1 MKTMIFFA
9 VLTIPLMVGTMFT
22 GYWLSTRKHKDA
34 QTNMQDTRQNLHMVQ
49 KDANAIA
56 QKAVIPEERKTFKSE
71 FEQKIKANEIRITE
85 LNGKMK
91 QPGERFD
98 AIYEKKVANLEQQN
112 KEIRARIESYEKIQ
126 SNLKS
131 FKREFN
137 QVIDTIGESLK
148 NLVVEN
154 KK

>member
-1 MKTMIFFA
+1 MKIMIYFA

-34 QTNMQDTRQNLHMVQ
+34 QTNMQDTRQDLNASQ
-49 KDANAIA
+49 KDTNTIA
-56 QKAVIPEERKTFKSE
+56 QKAITPEEWKTFQSE
-71 FEQKIKANEIRITE
+71 CELKIKANEIRITE
-85 LNGKMK
+85 FNVKMK
-91 QPGERFD
+91 KPGEIFD
-98 AIYEKKVANLEQQN
+98 ALYEKKIANLEQQN

>member
-9 VLTIPLMVGTMFT
+9 ILTIPLMVGIMFT

-34 QTNMQDTRQNLHMVQ
+34 QTNMQDTRQGLHMVQ

-91 QPGERFD
+91 KPGERFD
-98 AIYEKKVANLEQQN
+98 AIYEKKIANLEQQN